1 MSCFRWRRIQY
12 KRKTKTSAIGVCA
25 YIQQLKSL
33 DALLS
38 SMILRIQ
45 KDIENAK
52 YDKAFSKKNIA
63 RRRIMLKKHLLS
75 IENRRNLVYQRIIQL
90 ENLHLNELQLSAL
103 KNVSKAYKESNI
115 ALDDVDNLLDKLSA
129 FKDDFE
135 EINERLTSDLDFGEF
150 DVTEEELMK
159 ELEEDE
165 AHEDSFSTIPLE
177 LPNIHQGKSVKK
189 ETNEKIKKN
198 REDKV
203 PLLN

>member
-1 MSCFRWRRIQY
+1 MSCFRWRRIHY
-12 KRKTKTSAIGVCA
+12 KRKIKTSAIGVCA

-90 ENLHLNELQLSAL
+90 ENLHLNELQLGAL

-159 ELEEDE
+159 ELEGDTSSCK
-165 AHEDSFSTIPLE
+165 DDYNTVPLE
-177 LPNIHQGKSVKK
+177 LPEIHQDTKSVKK
-189 ETNEKIKKN
+189 EKQDH

>member
-1 MSCFRWRRIQY
+1 MSCFRWRRIHY

-90 ENLHLNELQLSAL
+90 ENLHLNELQLGAL
-103 KNVSKAYKESNI
+103 KNVSKAYKESNL

-129 FKDDFE
+129 FKDDFD

-150 DVTEEELMK
+150 EVTEEELLQ
-159 ELEEDE
+159 ELEEDNSSL
-165 AHEDSFSTIPLE
+165 DNYNT
-177 LPNIHQGKSVKK
+177 
-189 ETNEKIKKN
+189 
-198 REDKV
+198 V
-203 PLLN
+203 PL

>member
-1 MSCFRWRRIQY
+1 MSCFRWRRIYY
-12 KRKTKTSAIGVCA
+12 KRKTKTSAISVCA

-75 IENRRNLVYQRIIQL
+75 IESRRNSVYQRIIQL
-90 ENLHLNELQLSAL
+90 ENLHLNELQLGAL
-103 KNVSKAYKESNI
+103 KGVSKAYKESNI

-150 DVTEEELMK
+150 EVTEEELMK
-159 ELEEDE
+159 ELEEDVSSK
-165 AHEDSFSTIPLE
+165 DDYNTVPLE
-177 LPNIHQGKSVKK
+177 LPKIHQDTKSVIK
-189 ETNEKIKKN
+189 EEKHH